1 MLITGLPLYLEKPGI
16 REILKKT
23 WNIDQKTWINL
34 EFLTILKFLIVKFR
48 FDKKNLSY
56 K

>member
-23 WNIDQKTWINL
+23 WNFEQKTWNFKQFSHGL
-34 EFLTILKFLIVKFR
+34 
-48 FDKKNLSY
+48 
-56 K
+56 